1 MQNRGYD
8 VINGV
13 NHTHFEGWNIVKVE
27 QILRF
32 MAGFDLMEV
41 ILQTKYNFLLYNAIL
56 LLFDENFAE
65 NDVISEFIEN
75 LRFSAWYWWYSDYYR
90 EIMNTSPIIVL

>member
-13 NHTHFEGWNIVKVE
+13 NHTNFEGWNIVKVD

-32 MAGFDLMEV
+32 MAGCDLMVV
-41 ILQTKYNFLLYNAIL
+41 ILQTKYNILLYNAIFS
-56 LLFDENFAE
+56 LFDENFAE

-75 LRFSAWYWWYSDYYR
+75 LRFSVRYWWYSDYYR
-90 EIMNTSPIIVL
+90 EIMNTLPIKVL